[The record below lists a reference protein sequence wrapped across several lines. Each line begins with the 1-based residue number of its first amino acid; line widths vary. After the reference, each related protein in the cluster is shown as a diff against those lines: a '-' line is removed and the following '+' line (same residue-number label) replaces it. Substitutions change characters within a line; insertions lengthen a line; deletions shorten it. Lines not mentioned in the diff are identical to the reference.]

1 MKQFKISNE
10 IYTVRNQ
17 SINSYL
23 EDIRVINTI
32 TPEEEHLLAIKMSRG
47 CQVSK
52 NIIIKAN
59 LRFVVSVAKSY
70 HRNDSFITLED
81 LINEGNL
88 GMIEATE
95 KFDPSHGFKFISFA
109 VWHIRRR
116 IRECITKNSKHIRT
130 PDHYVG
136 IASKIA
142 KVELNYLNTEGRLPT
157 PIEVEEV
164 LQSLEYSPKIGL
176 STIKKIM
183 KGENSTTSLNQGKLG
198 QGSDSEF
205 APIDYIEHSESLS
218 NIKNFEYN
226 QFIKEMFKD
235 LNGTEID
242 MLSMRIGIP
251 PYDQKHSYE
260 MVGNKWGY
268 SSETT
273 RQRIKKT
280 LTKLKRANVGLLKA
294 LLDER

>member
-32 TPEEEHLLAIKMSRG
+32 TPEEEHLLAVKMSQG
-47 CQVSK
+47 CQVSRD
-52 NIIIKAN
+52 IIIKAN

-70 HRNDSFITLED
+70 HRNNSFITLED

-136 IASKIA
+136 IASNIA

-176 STIKKIM
+176 SIIKRIM
-183 KGENSTTSLNQGKLG
+183 KGEDSTTSLDRGKMG
-198 QGSDSEF
+198 QDSDSEF
-205 APIDYIEHSESLS
+205 APINYIEHSESLS
-218 NIKNFEYN
+218 NIKNFEYS

-235 LNGTEID
+235 LNGKEID

-260 MVGNKWGY
+260 MVGNKWGC
-268 SSETT
+268 SSETA
-273 RQRIKKT
+273 RQKVKKT